1 MVNTTIK
8 VVAMKAYVVELPQ
21 SAVEKIEEI
30 RQKLVEKGLNVKA
43 KDLAS
48 LIEFELTFLDETVE
62 YCRKKLKE
70 CGDSAKAE
78 EI

>member
-1 MVNTTIK
+1 
-8 VVAMKAYVVELPQ
+8 MKTYVVELPQ

-30 RQKLVEKGLNVKA
+30 RQKLVERGLPVKA
-43 KDLAS
+43 EDLAS

-70 CGDSAKAE
+70 CGDGAE
-78 EI
+78 EEEI

>member
-1 MVNTTIK
+1 
-8 VVAMKAYVVELPQ
+8 MKTYVVELPQ
-21 SAVEKIEEI
+21 SAVEKIKEI
-30 RQKLVEKGLNVKA
+30 RQKLVERGLNVKA

-70 CGDSAKAE
+70 CGEGAKEE

>member
-1 MVNTTIK
+1 MK
-8 VVAMKAYVVELPQ
+8 VVAMNTCVVELPQ

-30 RQKLVEKGLNVKA
+30 RQKLVERGLNVKT

-62 YCRKKLKE
+62 YCRRKLAE
-70 CGDSAKAE
+70 GVSA
-78 EI
+78 

>member
-1 MVNTTIK
+1 
-8 VVAMKAYVVELPQ
+8 MKTYVVELPQ

-30 RQKLVEKGLNVKA
+30 RQKLVERGLSVKA

-48 LIEFELTFLDETVE
+48 LIEFELAFLDETVE

-70 CGDSAKAE
+70 RGDGAE
-78 EI
+78 EEEI

>member
-1 MVNTTIK
+1 
-8 VVAMKAYVVELPQ
+8 MKTYVVELPQ

-30 RQKLVEKGLNVKA
+30 RQKLVERGLNVKA

-70 CGDSAKAE
+70 REANAE
-78 EI
+78 NSEV